1 MTKFLFKTH
10 IAMLVVVASHQSLA
24 QTATPTA
31 SATASDV
38 AALRHQV
45 EALTETV
52 KALQQ
57 QVKDQQAALEKA
69 NIAGNQLPQSE
80 GTPSVTSAPV
90 PTPLPGA
97 SAQESFPTTDS
108 SVVANAPTAPG
119 APAVNANGTATGQFP
134 TTADSLVATP
144 AGAISP
150 TTGTPPTE
158 TSTGSSLTQPITI
171 AGGGKNYMNI
181 SFDGM
186 FALAGSSA
194 RD

>member
-38 AALRHQV
+38 AALRQQV

-69 NIAGNQLPQSE
+69 NITGNQLPQSE
-80 GTPSVTSAPV
+80 ETPSVASAAV
-90 PTPLPGA
+90 PTPLPSA
-97 SAQESFPTTDS
+97 SAPQAFPTTDS
-108 SVVANAPTAPG
+108 SVVASTPTAPG
-119 APAVNANGTATGQFP
+119 TPAVNANATTGQFP
-134 TTADSLVATP
+134 TTDESVVASPAAD
-144 AGAISP
+144 
-150 TTGTPPTE
+150 
-158 TSTGSSLTQPITI
+158 
-171 AGGGKNYMNI
+171 
-181 SFDGM
+181 
-186 FALAGSSA
+186 
-194 RD
+194 

>member
-1 MTKFLFKTH
+1 MTKFLFKTL
-10 IAMLVVVASHQSLA
+10 IAMLVVIASHALA

-38 AALRHQV
+38 AALREQV
-45 EALTETV
+45 QALTETV

-69 NIAGNQLPQSE
+69 NITGNQLPQSE
-80 GTPSVTSAPV
+80 GTPSVASAPL

-119 APAVNANGTATGQFP
+119 APTVNANGTGTGQFP
-134 TTADSLVATP
+134 TTDESVVATP

-150 TTGTPPTE
+150 TTGAPPTE
-158 TSTGSSLTQPITI
+158 RPTGSLTQPIT
-171 AGGGKNYMNI
+171 
-181 SFDGM
+181 
-186 FALAGSSA
+186 
-194 RD
+194 

>member
-10 IAMLVVVASHQSLA
+10 IAMLVVVASHQYFA
-24 QTATPTA
+24 QTATPSA

-38 AALRHQV
+38 AALRQQV

-80 GTPSVTSAPV
+80 GTPSVTSAPL

-108 SVVANAPTAPG
+108 
-119 APAVNANGTATGQFP
+119 
-134 TTADSLVATP
+134 
-144 AGAISP
+144 
-150 TTGTPPTE
+150 
-158 TSTGSSLTQPITI
+158 
-171 AGGGKNYMNI
+171 
-181 SFDGM
+181 
-186 FALAGSSA
+186 
-194 RD
+194 

>member
-1 MTKFLFKTH
+1 MPKFLFKTH

-38 AALRHQV
+38 AALREQV
-45 EALTETV
+45 QALTETV

-69 NIAGNQLPQSE
+69 NITGNQLPQSE
-80 GTPSVTSAPV
+80 GTPSVSSAPL
-90 PTPLPGA
+90 PTSLPGA

-119 APAVNANGTATGQFP
+119 TPAVNANGTASGQFP
-134 TTADSLVATP
+134 TDAQSGVRPP
-144 AGAISP
+144 AGA
-150 TTGTPPTE
+150 TP
-158 TSTGSSLTQPITI
+158 SR
-171 AGGGKNYMNI
+171 N
-181 SFDGM
+181 F
-186 FALAGSSA
+186 
-194 RD
+194 

>member
-1 MTKFLFKTH
+1 FLCKTH

-24 QTATPTA
+24 QTATPSA
-31 SATASDV
+31 SATASNV
-38 AALRHQV
+38 AALRQQV

-80 GTPSVTSAPV
+80 GTPSVTSAPL

-97 SAQESFPTTDS
+97 STQESFPTTDS

-119 APAVNANGTATGQFP
+119 TPAVNANGTATGQFP
-134 TTADSLVATP
+134 TTDESVVATP

-150 TTGTPPTE
+150 TTGAPPTE
-158 TSTGSSLTQPITI
+158 RPTG
-171 AGGGKNYMNI
+171 
-181 SFDGM
+181 
-186 FALAGSSA
+186 
-194 RD
+194 

>member
-24 QTATPTA
+24 QTPAPTT

-38 AALRHQV
+38 SALRQQV

-69 NIAGNQLPQSE
+69 NITGNQLPQSE
-80 GTPSVTSAPV
+80 GTPSVASAPV

-97 SAQESFPTTDS
+97 SVPQAFPTTDS
-108 SVVANAPTAPG
+108 SVVASAPTAPG
-119 APAVNANGTATGQFP
+119 TPAVNANGTATGQFP
-134 TTADSLVATP
+134 TTDESVVARRQEQSRPQLVRRRLRHQP
-144 AGAISP
+144 APSRSRSP
-150 TTGTPPTE
+150 SRVAAKTT
-158 TSTGSSLTQPITI
+158 
-171 AGGGKNYMNI
+171 
-181 SFDGM
+181 
-186 FALAGSSA
+186 
-194 RD
+194 